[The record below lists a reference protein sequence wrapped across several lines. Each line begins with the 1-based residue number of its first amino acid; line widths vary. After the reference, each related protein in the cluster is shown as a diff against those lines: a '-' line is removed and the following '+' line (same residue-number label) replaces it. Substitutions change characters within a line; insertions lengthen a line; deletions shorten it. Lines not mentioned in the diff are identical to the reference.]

1 VILVLRVAPIGVTRV
16 LWRDLRRRGVRGG
29 RRILG
34 VLAAFAAATARSLA
48 AAVRLITVAVSVAFP
63 GVGAVVFLTVGL
75 VFAGIRT
82 GPFFLAASYVS
93 GVFAASPAGMR
104 FSAGRRLF
112 LVRAGLGLVGGAV
125 ARRIVG
131 VLVTGVAR
139 SQRRISKRYG
149 RAGTTR

>member
-1 VILVLRVAPIGVTRV
+1 
-16 LWRDLRRRGVRGG
+16 RRGVRGG
-29 RRILG
+29 RRIF
-34 VLAAFAAATARSLA
+34 AAFAAATARFLA

-63 GVGAVVFLTVGL
+63 GAGAVVFLPPRL

-104 FSAGRRLF
+104 FSAGRGLF